1 MIFLLIFNLI
11 LIFFSIKLRYFK
23 IFKISNNFF
32 QINLIY
38 IFFNKR
44 IQKIYINKLKT
55 QGNFIDI

>member
-38 IFFNKR
+38 IFLNKR

-55 QGNFIDI
+55 QENFIDI